1 MAVPFLDL
9 TRQNRQVRDQAVAIF
24 HDALEHSAFIGG
36 RRVEEFEQNFARFCG
51 ARFGISIKSGTDAL
65 RLAIAACGLE
75 PGDEIITSPF
85 TFIAT
90 AEVIT
95 QNGGKVVFCDI
106 DPDTYNIDPRQ
117 LEKHITPRTR
127 GIIPVHL
134 YGNPCAMD
142 AIMEIARR
150 HRLWVLED
158 ACQSHGATIGG
169 RVVGSIG
176 TCAAFSFYPT
186 KNMGA
191 FGEGGFVTTQDEA
204 LAKRIQALRSHG
216 QSVRYV
222 HDFEGFNARLD
233 AIQAGIL
240 NEKLKLLP
248 GWNEERVRVA
258 STYLDGLS
266 GVGDLV
272 LPRPAAGATHVY
284 HLFTVRTARRDALQS
299 FLNQQ
304 GIGTAIHYPIPLHM
318 QAAYQ
323 YLGLAPEDFPASLA
337 CSRSVISL
345 PLYQGIT
352 EAEVGEVIG
361 AVRKFFS

>member
-9 TRQNRQVRDQAVAIF
+9 TRQNREIFDAAVAIF
-24 HDALEHSAFIGG
+24 TDAMHQSAFIGG
-36 RRVEEFEQNFARFCG
+36 KRVEEFEQNFARFCG
-51 ARFGISIKSGTDAL
+51 AKFGISIKSGTDAL
-65 RLAIAACGLE
+65 RLAIAACGLG
-75 PGDEIITSPF
+75 PGDEVITSPF

-95 QNGGKVVFCDI
+95 QNGGRVVFSDI
-106 DPDTYNIDPRQ
+106 DPDTFNLDPRL
-117 LEKHITPRTR
+117 LERRITPRTR
-127 GIIPVHL
+127 GILPVHL
-134 YGNPCAMD
+134 YGNPAAMGP
-142 AIMEIARR
+142 IQEIARR
-150 HRLWVLED
+150 HNLWVLED
-158 ACQSHGATIGG
+158 ACQSHGATLNGK
-169 RVVGSIG
+169 VVGSLG
-176 TCAAFSFYPT
+176 SCAAFSFYPT

-191 FGEGGFVTTQDEA
+191 FGEGGFVTT
-204 LAKRIQALRSHG
+204 KRIQALRSHG

-240 NEKLKLLP
+240 NEKLKRLP
-248 GWNEERVRVA
+248 AWNEERIRLAGV
-258 STYLDGLS
+258 YQDGLA

-272 LPRPAAGATHVY
+272 LPRPADGATHVY
-284 HLFTVRTARRDALQS
+284 HLFTVRSQRRDALQS
-299 FLNQQ
+299 YLSQQ

-323 YLGLAPEDFPASLA
+323 YLGHTPEDFPVSLA
-337 CSRSVISL
+337 CSRTVLSL

-352 EAEVGEVIG
+352 EDEIAEVIA